1 MISAVTTDFLLQKRP
16 SGAANDIGAYEMQ
29 AAGGTISTHAEFD
42 FNGDG
47 RSDILWRNNQ
57 DGRNTIW
64 QSANATT
71 QQATTG
77 VTDMAWKV
85 VGTGDFDGDGKA
97 DILWR
102 NANDGR
108 NAIWK
113 SGNAATQQV
122 TTGVTD
128 RAWIVVL

>member
-1 MISAVTTDFLLQKRP
+1 MCNT
-16 SGAANDIGAYEMQ
+16 
-29 AAGGTISTHAEFD
+29 
-42 FNGDG
+42 
-47 RSDILWRNNQ
+47 Q
-57 DGRNTIW
+57 DGRNPIW
-64 QSANATT
+64 KSGNAAT

-77 VTDMAWKV
+77 VPDLVWKV

-102 NANDGR
+102 NADGP